1 MTPPDGRPGRG
12 RSSFDGAVETG
23 AGPRQGGVGMRR
35 IALVLV
41 FAVVAMAFS
50 GCGWNWNDPIHP
62 RVCPKINPC
71 DGCGPCSGHHRI
83 RQYPY
88 P

>member
-1 MTPPDGRPGRG
+1 
-12 RSSFDGAVETG
+12 
-23 AGPRQGGVGMRR
+23 MRR
-35 IALVLV
+35 LAILAALL
-41 FAVVAMAFS
+41 FVASAAFS
-50 GCGWNWNDPIHP
+50 GCCWNWSDPIHP

-71 DGCGPCSGHHRI
+71 DGCGPCSARPDHV

>member
-1 MTPPDGRPGRG
+1 
-12 RSSFDGAVETG
+12 
-23 AGPRQGGVGMRR
+23 MRR
-35 IALVLV
+35 IALFVALAV
-41 FAVVAMAFS
+41 FAMSFG
-50 GCGWNWNDPIHP
+50 GCWNWNDPIHP

-71 DGCGPCSGHHRI
+71 DGCGPCSTQVRQ